1 MICWLQYIGKMGVV
15 HRVTERG
22 DIRVQYEGCNNRWTF
37 HPGALT
43 KVNSFAVGDVVR
55 VKHDLAT
62 VRDYQKGH
70 GEWIE
75 VMKGVRLQCLYLSE
89 HVVSPYPVLILCYS
103 CV

>member
-1 MICWLQYIGKMGVV
+1 MV

-43 KVNSFAVGDVVR
+43 KVNTFAVGDVVR
-55 VKHDLAT
+55 VIHDLAM

-75 VMKGVRLQCLYLSE
+75 VMKGVG
-89 HVVSPYPVLILCYS
+89 HFLCYS
-103 CV
+103 YLLLNHGKFPCLSHASFNFMVYL

>member
-1 MICWLQYIGKMGVV
+1 MGVV

-43 KVNSFAVGDVVR
+43 KVNTFAVGDVVR

-75 VMKGVRLQCLYLSE
+75 VMKGVGCFFK
-89 HVVSPYPVLILCYS
+89 PWYS
-103 CV
+103 IFI

>member
-1 MICWLQYIGKMGVV
+1 MGVV

-43 KVNSFAVGDVVR
+43 KVNTFAVGDVVR

-62 VRDYQKGH
+62 VRGYQKGH
-70 GEWIE
+70 GEWVE
-75 VMKGVRLQCLYLSE
+75 VMKGVDIYY
-89 HVVSPYPVLILCYS
+89 H
-103 CV
+103 CVIIYQFNTES